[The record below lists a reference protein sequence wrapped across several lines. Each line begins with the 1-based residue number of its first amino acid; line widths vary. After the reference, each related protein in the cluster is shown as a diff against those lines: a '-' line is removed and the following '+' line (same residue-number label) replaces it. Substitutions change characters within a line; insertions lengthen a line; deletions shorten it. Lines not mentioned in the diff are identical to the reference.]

1 MAKAGRKP
9 KGPYV
14 DKGSVFSAR
23 IRSDTR
29 CDIEKAA
36 RNSGRSLAQEVE
48 HRLRRS
54 FEDDRTISR
63 RFGSRETYAVA
74 RLIGLAVEIENG
86 PNSRTWLHEAHAF
99 DQTYASIK
107 ALLDQLRPAPLT
119 DKPRVTKPLSTE
131 VGLSWQRAF
140 KSIRDTSGL
149 HVASMITAEL
159 RGAPLGL
166 PLAVHPAESRAKR
179 IEHWKAAISSIRDD
193 LGVLTERF
201 NAEAIR
207 DEMIEQESTAGQQFD
222 DRLNQRQVKAVS
234 KRRQK

>member
-1 MAKAGRKP
+1 MAKVGRKP
-9 KGPYV
+9 KGPYI

-29 CDIEKAA
+29 RDIEKAA
-36 RNSGRSLAQEVE
+36 RKSGRSLAQEIE

-86 PNSRTWLHEAHAF
+86 PHSRAWLHETHAF
-99 DQTYASIK
+99 DQTYAAIK
-107 ALLDQLRPAPLT
+107 ALLDQLRPVPSINR
-119 DKPRVTKPLSTE
+119 PRVTKPLSTE

-140 KSIRDTSGL
+140 ESIRESSGL

-159 RGAPLGL
+159 RGAPFGL
-166 PLAVHPAESRAKR
+166 PLVRPAESRAKK
-179 IEHWKAAISSIRDD
+179 IEHWKAAISSIRND
-193 LGVLTERF
+193 LGALTERF
-201 NAEAIR
+201 SAEAIR
-207 DEMIEQESTAGQQFD
+207 DEMFEQESAAGQQFD
-222 DRLNQRQVKAVS
+222 DRLNQRKAKVAS
-234 KRRQK
+234 ARRRK